1 MNKNETAFR
10 NFLEN
15 KMNEDEKKIFLEK
28 LESSKE
34 MNIEFEKFNKI
45 YNLVQKSKSVTLN
58 SDYTQ
63 TIIPRF
69 RERLVNDSKVSFISK
84 YKYAFAGI
92 FILFTTYLV
101 TTQVLSNR
109 EPNLQK
115 IYSELSDNEVNYF
128 VTDMRIDLEN
138 EVDDLVTEKIDSIYN
153 EKLNENFSASLS
165 ENKNKIITD
174 DMNLTELDNYL
185 SDNDIDR
192 LYTEL
197 LEKKIL

>member
-34 MNIEFEKFNKI
+34 MKIEFEKINKI
-45 YNLVQKSKSVTLN
+45 YDLVQKSKTVTLN
-58 SDYTQ
+58 SDYTL

-69 RERLVNDSKVSFISK
+69 RERLVNDNKASFISK
-84 YKYAFAGI
+84 YKYAFAAI

-101 TTQVLSNR
+101 TTQLLNNR

-115 IYSELSDNEVNYF
+115 IYSELSDNEVSYF
-128 VTDMRIDLEN
+128 VTDLGIDLEN

-185 SDNDIDR
+185 SDNDIDQ

>member
-34 MNIEFEKFNKI
+34 TQIEFEKFSNI
-45 YNLVQKSKSVTLN
+45 YNLVQKSKTVTLSFN
-58 SDYTQ
+58 YTQ
-63 TIIPRF
+63 TIISKF
-69 RERLVNDSKVSFISK
+69 RERLVKNDEVPFISK
-84 YKYAFAGI
+84 YRYAIVGI
-92 FILFTTYLV
+92 FILFTTFLIM
-101 TTQVLSNR
+101 TQVLKSR
-109 EPNLQK
+109 EQDLQK
-115 IYSELSDNEVNYF
+115 IYSELSDNEISYF
-128 VTDMRIDLEN
+128 VTDLDIDLEN

-153 EKLNENFSASLS
+153 EKLNENFSVSLS

-174 DMNLTELDNYL
+174 DMNLTELDKYL
-185 SDNDIDR
+185 SDNDINQ
-192 LYTEL
+192 LYAEL

>member
-10 NFLEN
+10 NFLDN
-15 KMNEDEKKIFLEK
+15 KMNEDGKKIFLEK
-28 LESSKE
+28 LESFKDME
-34 MNIEFEKFNKI
+34 IEFEKFKEI
-45 YNLVQKSKSVTLN
+45 YNLVQKSKTATLN

-69 RERLVNDSKVSFISK
+69 RERLVKDYKASFISK

-92 FILFTTYLV
+92 FILFSAYLIM
-101 TTQVLSNR
+101 TQVLNNR

-115 IYSELSDNEVNYF
+115 IYSELSDNEISYF
-128 VTDMRIDLEN
+128 VTDLGIDLEN
-138 EVDDLVTEKIDSIYN
+138 EVDDLVTEKIDSIYS

-185 SDNDIDR
+185 SDDDIDQ
-192 LYTEL
+192 LYTEI

>member
-34 MNIEFEKFNKI
+34 TQIEFENFSKI
-45 YNLVQKSKSVTLN
+45 YNLVQKSKTVTLSFN
-58 SDYTQ
+58 YTQ
-63 TIIPRF
+63 TIISKF
-69 RERLVNDSKVSFISK
+69 RERLVKNDEVPFISK
-84 YKYAFAGI
+84 YRYAIAGI
-92 FILFTTYLV
+92 FILFTTFLIM
-101 TTQVLSNR
+101 TQVLKSR
-109 EPNLQK
+109 EQDLQK
-115 IYSELSDNEVNYF
+115 IYSELSDNEISYF
-128 VTDMRIDLEN
+128 VTDLDIDLEN

-153 EKLNENFSASLS
+153 EKLNENFSVSLS

-174 DMNLTELDNYL
+174 DMNLTELDKYL
-185 SDNDIDR
+185 SDNDINQ
-192 LYTEL
+192 LYAEL